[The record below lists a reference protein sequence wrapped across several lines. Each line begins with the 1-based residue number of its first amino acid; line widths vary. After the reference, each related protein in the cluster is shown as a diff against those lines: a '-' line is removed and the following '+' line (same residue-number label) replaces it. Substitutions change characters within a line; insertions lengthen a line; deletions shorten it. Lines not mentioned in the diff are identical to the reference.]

1 MYRVGLGN
9 RKRTIREYPVRVS
22 LTLVVNG
29 RSQCA
34 NFFLAT
40 SYRLFIMM
48 LCFVLASV
56 AWLGTLS
63 GACADEAEGIP
74 FKFRPHGPKLEA
86 KIYTPVRHRI
96 PGDEVLYNAASFPN
110 PFVEPQK
117 CTFSTTATHS
127 WLCDP
132 DHLLTPQ
139 EQSTLESRLMKL
151 RDSTEHDCPDG
162 RRHFYQAA
170 VAVAHDIYVPEDQIP
185 QQAADEMAHAL
196 LRQWGIGNRGC
207 HDGMLLLFVKKRDLA
222 ALAKRGGRAGV
233 HNRGT
238 AQQQGKSLKSCFNTV
253 NQAFT
258 TILKARMHLAYVA
271 SQSAGDAVISGV
283 DMLNYQLPAT
293 RAGPGWVATVII
305 SLAALYVLSVL
316 VVYFAISRFMMKE
329 AHAGDE

>member
-170 VAVAHDIYVPEDQIP
+170 VAVAHNIYVPEDQIP

-222 ALAKRGGRAGV
+222 ALAKREGV
-233 HNRGT
+233 EPEYIT
-238 AQQQGKSLKSCFNTV
+238 E
-253 NQAFT
+253 AFT